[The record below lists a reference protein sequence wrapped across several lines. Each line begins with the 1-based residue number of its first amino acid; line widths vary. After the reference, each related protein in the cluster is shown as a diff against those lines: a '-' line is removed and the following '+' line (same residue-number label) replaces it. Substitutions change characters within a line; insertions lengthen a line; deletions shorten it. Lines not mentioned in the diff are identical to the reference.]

1 MEEWKFVVG
10 YEGKYQ
16 VSNLGRVRS
25 VDHYVEQISSYG
37 SHQRRL
43 MRGRVLKQNKT
54 RTGYM
59 IVYFSTGKKYQW
71 HTVHRLVADAFIPNP
86 YHLRD
91 VNHTNGDKS
100 NNRADNLE
108 WCDNS
113 YNVRYHNVVKNSY
126 GRATDKKNST
136 SMTTSK
142 ALLLMNEDEIPVDVF
157 ASLADAGR
165 RYEASQNSI
174 RRSARSHKPTKKGEQ
189 FFFVDDFL
197 KRLYVREGYIIELYE
212 E

>member
-1 MEEWKFVVG
+1 MEKEVWSDVPHF
-10 YEGKYQ
+10 EDLYQ
-16 VSNLGRVRS
+16 VSNLGNIRS
-25 VDHYVEQISSYG
+25 KK
-37 SHQRRL
+37 
-43 MRGRVLKQNKT
+43 KQKPVKPT
-54 RTGYM
+54 YDGKGYRCAKL
-59 IVYFSTGKKYQW
+59 SKKGKRYYLL
-71 HTVHRLVADAFIPNP
+71 VHRLVALCFIPNP
-86 YHLRD
+86 YGYD
-91 VNHTNGDKS
+91 IVNHKDGDVTNC
-100 NNRADNLE
+100 RADNLE

-157 ASLADAGR
+157 TSLADAGR